1 MNEQIKPINE
11 NITNIKEIK
20 EIKEPKENKSEN
32 NSEIITTL
40 PEWSIEP
47 PLKINRGQK

>member
-1 MNEQIKPINE
+1 MEEQ
-11 NITNIKEIK
+11 IKEIK
-20 EIKEPKENKSEN
+20 EELPSIKSIEIEKTETKEPNKEVIN
-32 NSEIITTL
+32 TL

>member
-1 MNEQIKPINE
+1 MEEQ
-11 NITNIKEIK
+11 IKEIK
-20 EIKEPKENKSEN
+20 EELPSIKSIEPEKTETKEPNKEVIN
-32 NSEIITTL
+32 TL